1 LVPLPY
7 YSRPDVIFN
16 RTGEPLGDAYSN
28 TAALIMGNRHRLAA
42 VGNESKAWN
51 NNQNRKMEEV
61 VVYK

>member
-42 VGNESKAWN
+42 VGNESKA
-51 NNQNRKMEEV
+51 
-61 VVYK
+61 